1 MKKKITHISPVQTAK
16 VLALLYFMLS
26 IPFVVFMVL
35 SLWGMPS
42 EQRPP
47 VFFLVFLPLF
57 YLVFGFISTAIGAW
71 GYNLVAKWI
80 GGIEYTSSDQAVP

>member
-1 MKKKITHISPVQTAK
+1 MKKQITHISPVQTAK

-42 EQRPP
+42 EQRPS

-71 GYNLVAKWI
+71 GYNLVAKRV
-80 GGIEYTSSDQAVP
+80 GGIEYTSNDQPG

>member
-1 MKKKITHISPVQTAK
+1 MKKQIIHISPVQTAK

-26 IPFVVFMVL
+26 IPFVALMGL
-35 SLWGMPS
+35 SIWGMPS

-57 YLVFGFISTAIGAW
+57 YLVFGFITTAIGAW
-71 GYNLVAKWI
+71 GYNFVAKRI
-80 GGIEYTSSDQAVP
+80 GGIEYISREEL